1 MKALAVPRAS
11 YFVASAG
18 QPRVR
23 RPRDVLTVVVGLLLI
38 VWALFTVDN
47 SPAWEQAFV
56 ELVASSPSWV
66 QSLLS
71 IGYLLSLVYVL
82 IVIGGAIPKRRER
95 DRMLRDLVIVAVGTV
110 VLVVLL
116 SFLVNGA
123 WPYVLPEIDLQNP
136 EPRFPVTR
144 VALVTSLLVVM
155 APHMTRPLRRFGW
168 LAMVTTAV
176 ASVGLSYG
184 SPMHTVGSFGI
195 GLFCAG
201 TYLVIAGSPRGYPH
215 PETVSATLE
224 TLGVLNRD
232 IRPAP
237 YQTWGVV
244 RFVATDHDGKL
255 VDIKVHGRDAFDSQ
269 LAAKVWHTMWYRE
282 TERTVSFS
290 RLQAV
295 EHEALITVLADRA
308 GLKVPDLAAVGSA
321 SPELALIAFRGSGQA
336 IAEVDQDLLT
346 DEFLVRIWEQVALLH
361 QKMMSHGS
369 LDTSAVHY
377 LPSGPVITDFAL
389 GSLAADDADQGADVA
404 ELLFSLAVLVGEERA
419 VDTALRGLG
428 ESRLVGALPYLQV
441 PAVSSSTRRLA
452 QRPKV
457 LMTTLADA
465 VADVTGSARP
475 EPVQLRRVSVSS
487 LITLGLIL
495 LLAFALIP
503 RLTQVDYA
511 EIWSVLQHAD
521 WALIV
526 LAVLVGHTQF
536 FPSATSTMFAV
547 SVKLPFW
554 PLLILQTASQFI
566 ALAIPSSAGRVA
578 MNAAFLHKFG
588 VSITTALAQGAI
600 DGFSGFLVQVALLL
614 IILLTGDIDLGL
626 NIDPAD
632 VPWLLIL
639 GIVVLLVIV
648 VIVVVLKVPRIRDRV
663 VPVITQGWDALLVV
677 MHQPS
682 RAIGLLVSNFV
693 FWNVLGLTLWIV
705 IQSVGSNLSY
715 SSALFVAAGTSLL
728 AGFMPIPGGVGVAE
742 ATMTALLVTTG
753 LDQHVAIAVTA
764 TYRLITFYLPALE
777 GFFGTRW
784 LQRHEYI

>member
-1 MKALAVPRAS
+1 
-11 YFVASAG
+11 
-18 QPRVR
+18 
-23 RPRDVLTVVVGLLLI
+23 
-38 VWALFTVDN
+38 
-47 SPAWEQAFV
+47 
-56 ELVASSPSWV
+56 
-66 QSLLS
+66 
-71 IGYLLSLVYVL
+71 
-82 IVIGGAIPKRRER
+82 
-95 DRMLRDLVIVAVGTV
+95 
-110 VLVVLL
+110 
-116 SFLVNGA
+116 
-123 WPYVLPEIDLQNP
+123 
-136 EPRFPVTR
+136 
-144 VALVTSLLVVM
+144 
-155 APHMTRPLRRFGW
+155 
-168 LAMVTTAV
+168 
-176 ASVGLSYG
+176 
-184 SPMHTVGSFGI
+184 
-195 GLFCAG
+195 
-201 TYLVIAGSPRGYPH
+201 
-215 PETVSATLE
+215 
-224 TLGVLNRD
+224 
-232 IRPAP
+232 
-237 YQTWGVV
+237 
-244 RFVATDHDGKL
+244 
-255 VDIKVHGRDAFDSQ
+255 
-269 LAAKVWHTMWYRE
+269 
-282 TERTVSFS
+282 
-290 RLQAV
+290 
-295 EHEALITVLADRA
+295 
-308 GLKVPDLAAVGSA
+308 
-321 SPELALIAFRGSGQA
+321 
-336 IAEVDQDLLT
+336 
-346 DEFLVRIWEQVALLH
+346 
-361 QKMMSHGS
+361 
-369 LDTSAVHY
+369 
-377 LPSGPVITDFAL
+377 
-389 GSLAADDADQGADVA
+389 
-404 ELLFSLAVLVGEERA
+404 
-419 VDTALRGLG
+419 
-428 ESRLVGALPYLQV
+428 
-441 PAVSSSTRRLA
+441 
-452 QRPKV
+452 
-457 LMTTLADA
+457 
-465 VADVTGSARP
+465 
-475 EPVQLRRVSVSS
+475 VSS